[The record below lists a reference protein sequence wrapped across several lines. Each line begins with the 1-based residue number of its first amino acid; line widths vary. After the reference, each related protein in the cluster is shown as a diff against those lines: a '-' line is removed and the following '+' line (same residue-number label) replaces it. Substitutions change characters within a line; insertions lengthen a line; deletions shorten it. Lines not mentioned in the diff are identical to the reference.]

1 MRHKIWL
8 HITFLTCIGFASMA
22 LFFPPRDL
30 EPLSRYQP
38 IYMTR
43 AELESSVVNQPA
55 QLLRNPSKIY
65 VKDNLLFVNEKY
77 EGIHVIDNSNPNS
90 PEQIA
95 FIKIPG
101 NIDIAV
107 KGNILYA
114 DNAVDL
120 LSFNISDPSNPI
132 LVNRNMRAFPE
143 FTAPDGLYFERES
156 ADYNKIIV
164 GWR

>member
-1 MRHKIWL
+1 MKPKIWL
-8 HITFLTCIGFASMA
+8 HIVLLTCISFSSMA
-22 LFFPPRDL
+22 LFFRFNEP
-30 EPLSRYQP
+30 EPLSSYQP

-43 AELESSVVNQPA
+43 AELESSVVTQPA
-55 QLLRNPSKIY
+55 QLLRNPGKIY
-65 VKDNLLFVNEKY
+65 VKDNLLFVNEKH
-77 EGIHVIDNSNPNS
+77 EGIHIIDNSDPSS
-90 PEQIA
+90 PAQIA

-120 LSFNISDPSNPI
+120 ISLNIIDPSNPI
-132 LVNRNMRAFPE
+132 VVNRNVEAFPE
-143 FTAPDGLYFERES
+143 FTPPDGLGFEKS
-156 ADYNKIIV
+156 DSDYNKIIV